1 MCAGDTT
8 LERAAVV
15 NGQIVGEVKVDGWG
29 VTHQCRDWQ
38 SIYSFT
44 AEHRYSNTTGIS

>member
-8 LERAAVV
+8 LEKVQV
-15 NGQIVGEVKVDGWG
+15 KNGQKVMAVDGWG

-44 AEHRYSNTTGIS
+44 ALQEHGFL